1 MESVCPQHRRHQSW
15 PGTMEGPLG
24 PPRPPRPEPARR
36 GAAAEGQAVCT
47 SEVNSRGPTETMVG
61 FEGRNVLSQA
71 HLPLRKF
78 PREAGDKMASGQLR
92 TPPPPQVLQAGPQA
106 LGVRAPPSTEG
117 CLHAGGPD
125 PQHPAKAVRTCG
137 FTPSQNRALER
148 TLGRWRQATSQQAL
162 RETLKRQPWSP
173 DPRSPEGKAHLP
185 QVP

>member
-24 PPRPPRPEPARR
+24 PPGPPRPEPARR

-47 SEVNSRGPTETMVG
+47 SEVNSRGPTETVVG

-78 PREAGDKMASGQLR
+78 PREAGEKMASGQLR

-117 CLHAGGPD
+117 CLHAGGPA
-125 PQHPAKAVRTCG
+125 PQHPAQGGADLRLDPLTEPRTGTDSGKMAAGHVTAGPERNTPAAAVVTR
-137 FTPSQNRALER
+137 PS
-148 TLGRWRQATSQQAL
+148 
-162 RETLKRQPWSP
+162 
-173 DPRSPEGKAHLP
+173 LP
-185 QVP
+185 